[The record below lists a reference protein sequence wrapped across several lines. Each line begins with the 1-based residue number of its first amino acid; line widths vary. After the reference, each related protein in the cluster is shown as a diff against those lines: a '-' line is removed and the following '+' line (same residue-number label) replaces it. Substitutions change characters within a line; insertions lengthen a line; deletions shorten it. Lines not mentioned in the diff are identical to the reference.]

1 MFLYKVISHA
11 SYKIKYLQYGK
22 MTILSQTYPCSLP
35 DWISARS
42 KSPALRCTKPYL
54 STIFWHCV
62 PLPLPGP
69 PVNKNSAWVFQKMHK
84 KICPVTPKLLL
95 GPDKFHNK
103 ALHCENLQWLNL
115 WTSKLAKSIVH
126 ILLHGKNFS
135 CLTKNIDYSCF
146 FLRCQERGIITS
158 SHFLHLY
165 NIVNT

>member
-1 MFLYKVISHA
+1 MPPTKSNTCNMVKWQYCHKLTHVHFQTEFLHVVSHQHWGA
-11 SYKIKYLQYGK
+11 QNRIYQQFFDIVCLYHFLGP
-22 MTILSQTYPCSLP
+22 LSAKTAHGYSL
-35 DWISARS
+35 SS
-42 KSPALRCTKPYL
+42 KC
-54 STIFWHCV
+54 I
-62 PLPLPGP
+62 
-69 PVNKNSAWVFQKMHK
+69 

-165 NIVNT
+165 KIVNTMLS